1 MPVEKINLAQKLSL
15 FADQWSPKIISDLND
30 SFIKLAKIEG
40 EFVWHKHDNEDE
52 LFIILKGKLQM
63 KFRDGDVIVEAGEIL
78 VVPKGVEHCPLALE
92 ETHIMLIEPKGT
104 LHTGTVRDERTIAI
118 EKQIRI

>member
-1 MPVEKINLAQKLSL
+1 MPPEKINLAQKLSL
-15 FADQWSPKIISDLND
+15 FDDQWSPKIISDLND

-40 EFVWHKHDNEDE
+40 EFVWHKHDHEDE
-52 LFIILKGKLQM
+52 LFVILKGKLQM
-63 KFRDGDVIVEAGEIL
+63 KFRDGDVIVGAGEIL

-104 LHTGTVRDERTIAI
+104 LHTGMVRDERTVAI

>member
-1 MPVEKINLAQKLSL
+1 MPVEKINLAQKFSL
-15 FADQWSPKIISDLND
+15 FSDQWSPKIVSDLND

-52 LFIILKGKLQM
+52 LFIILKGKLKMQ
-63 KFRDGDVIVEAGEIL
+63 FRDGDVIVEPGEIL
-78 VVPKGVEHCPLALE
+78 IVPKGVEHCPLALE

-118 EKQIRI
+118 ERQIRI